1 MTAKRLTLYGLVLCC
16 LFFITTFR
24 CFAKDTPDIDKIN
37 TARELLYLN
46 KIDEAKAI
54 IQKIDTLSFDEY
66 EMGLFHLT
74 FGFFQYKEGNKK
86 NALENLSRASMAVE
100 QYFSHTEK
108 AELHLV
114 FGLAFENAIVKAEAS
129 KNYQNALMLLGK
141 NKNSNAYFLALLG
154 AARTSPNGNLF
165 LKDAEKYLHE
175 HNSNRNQLLYL
186 NTKANLTEDIQERN
200 KLVLKSL
207 QYFDETYDIVKQ
219 IKLFSSIAL
228 NYQILHNADSAFFYV
243 RKVEN
248 IVTEFKMPIKKIL
261 HYYNIKAYIQSM
273 NHQFEEALLTISKIL
288 DHGQDSPGILSQAY
302 LRRSH
307 IYKKQGEYRL
317 ALEDMQAHI
326 KFQKE
331 EFEKAQE
338 LQLGLLS
345 IQYQLQQKE
354 LTLEKYKNRRLL
366 SVIILLMGLFF
377 FWIAFYYYRKRT
389 KQVKRELEKKYV
401 MANSQLSKQ
410 VEHNLSL
417 AHEVQELQNPNPS
430 HTQNGASS
438 GLNKQEFD
446 VMFKI
451 NHPLFRTQLN
461 KVHPNLT
468 ASDLKYCDCMLAEL
482 TMYQTTQVLGVS
494 ESAVKKA
501 IKKLRTIFNCSTI
514 ADLRKYLSNI
524 EDL

>member
-1 MTAKRLTLYGLVLCC
+1 MIIRRISFFSLIVSSIFL
-16 LFFITTFR
+16 LFTIS
-24 CFAKDTPDIDKIN
+24 CHKKPDEGTYKIN

-46 KIDEAKAI
+46 KIDEAKVL
-54 IQKIDTLSFDEY
+54 IQKIDTGSFDAH

-74 FGFFQYKEGNKK
+74 SGFLQYKEGNKK
-86 NALENLSRASMAVE
+86 IALEHLSLASLTAE

-129 KNYQNALMLLGK
+129 KKYQNTLMLLGK

-175 HNSNRNQLLYL
+175 HHSNRNQLLYL
-186 NTKANLTEDIQERN
+186 NTKANLTEDIQERH
-200 KLVLKSL
+200 KFVLKSL
-207 QYFDETYDIVKQ
+207 QYFDDDNDVLKQ
-219 IKLFSSIAL
+219 QKLLSNIAL
-228 NYQILHNADSAFFYV
+228 NYQILGIKDSAFYYLA
-243 RKVEN
+243 KCEN
-248 IVTEFKMPIKKIL
+248 LISKFKIPFEKNL
-261 HYYNIKAYIQSM
+261 YYYNIRAYIQSI
-273 NHQFEEALLTISKIL
+273 NNKLDEALFSIDKIMQY
-288 DHGQDSPGILSQAY
+288 GQDSPGILSQAY
-302 LRRSH
+302 LRRSY
-307 IYKKQGEYRL
+307 IYKRQGAYKL
-317 ALEDMQAHI
+317 AFEDMQAHI
-326 KFQKE
+326 NFQKE

-354 LTLEKYKNRRLL
+354 LALTKYKNGWLL
-366 SVIILLMGLFF
+366 SVIILLMGLFLI
-377 FWIAFYYYRKRT
+377 WIAFYYYRKRT
-389 KQVKRELEKKYV
+389 KRVKRELEKKYD
-401 MANSQLSKQ
+401 MTNRRLTKQ

-417 AHEVQELQNPNPS
+417 ARDVQERQNPKPS
-430 HTQNGASS
+430 DTKNGAID

-451 NHPLFRTQLN
+451 NHPLFREKLN
-461 KVHPNLT
+461 NAHPHLT

-501 IKKLRTIFNCSTI
+501 IKKLRNIFNCSTI
-514 ADLRKYLSNI
+514 AELRKYLSNI
-524 EDL
+524 ETL

>member
-1 MTAKRLTLYGLVLCC
+1 M
-16 LFFITTFR
+16 
-24 CFAKDTPDIDKIN
+24 
-37 TARELLYLN
+37 
-46 KIDEAKAI
+46 
-54 IQKIDTLSFDEY
+54 
-66 EMGLFHLT
+66 
-74 FGFFQYKEGNKK
+74 
-86 NALENLSRASMAVE
+86 
-100 QYFSHTEK
+100 
-108 AELHLV
+108 
-114 FGLAFENAIVKAEAS
+114 
-129 KNYQNALMLLGK
+129 
-141 NKNSNAYFLALLG
+141 ALLG

-175 HNSNRNQLLYL
+175 HHSNRNQLLYM
-186 NTKANLTEDIQERN
+186 NTQANLTDDIQERN
-200 KLVLKSL
+200 ELVLRSIH
-207 QYFDETYDIVKQ
+207 YFDEKYDVVKQ

-228 NYQILHNADSAFFYV
+228 NYQILHNADSAFFYLK
-243 RKVEN
+243 KVEH
-248 IVTEFKMPIKKIL
+248 IVTEFKVPVEKIL

-273 NHQFEEALLTISKIL
+273 NHHFEEALITISEIS
-288 DHGQDSPGILSQAY
+288 DHGKDSPGILSQAY

-307 IYKKQGEYRL
+307 IYKNQRAYKL
-317 ALEDMQAHI
+317 AFEDMQAHI

-354 LTLEKYKNRRLL
+354 LALTKYKNRRLL

-377 FWIAFYYYRKRT
+377 IWIAFYYYRKRT
-389 KQVKRELEKKYV
+389 KQVKRELEKKYD
-401 MANSQLSKQ
+401 MANSRLSKQ

-417 AHEVQELQNPNPS
+417 AHEVQELKKPNPS
-430 HTQNGASS
+430 NTKNGVSA

-451 NHPLFRTQLN
+451 NHPLFREKLN
-461 KVHPNLT
+461 NAHPNLT

-482 TMYQTTQVLGVS
+482 TIYQTTQVLGVS

-514 ADLRKYLSNI
+514 ADLRMYLSNI
-524 EDL
+524 EAL